1 MKLLIV
7 LSVACSFAVALD
19 RDVVAFDLEDQL
31 GNRWESQKLVG
42 TPYILIV
49 ADREGA
55 QHSEQWGTEIGR
67 RVPKRTPIIGCAN
80 FDGVPFFLH
89 WFVQMQVR
97 KRQLPAP
104 LLFDWD
110 GALFRRLGCK
120 TGVPAILVVRSD
132 GRIAFRYDGPLST
145 TAIDVVVG
153 NVRSLLVDSE
163 R

>member
-42 TPYILIV
+42 APYILIV

-80 FDGVPFFLH
+80 FDGVPFFSPL
-89 WFVQMQVR
+89 VR
-97 KRQLPAP
+97 TDA
-104 LLFDWD
+104 
-110 GALFRRLGCK
+110 GTK
-120 TGVPAILVVRSD
+120 TTA
-132 GRIAFRYDGPLST
+132 AST
-145 TAIDVVVG
+145 TALRLG
-153 NVRSLLVDSE
+153 WCTLSATWL
-163 R
+163 